1 MPENQATTRAEEV
14 TRVRGYLTGQA
25 AKLTPAQIVDK
36 VRESQTA
43 LLAAAAA
50 IPADRF
56 LTPPGD
62 DEWSPAEILHHVV
75 TVIGD
80 SSRSIISTLRT
91 GTPSRVRPDRLEH
104 LTKDVT
110 LDQVRDL
117 MATEREELFST
128 VLAADPSAHLD
139 VVVMSHSEFG
149 SFNWREALLFVRVH
163 DMDHARQ
170 LEKITVAAQSPA

>member
-1 MPENQATTRAEEV
+1 MADNQASSRAEEV
-14 TRVRGYLTGQA
+14 ARVRGYLTSQA
-25 AKLTPAQIVDK
+25 AKLTPTQIVEK

-43 LLAAAAA
+43 VLTAAAA

-56 LTPPGD
+56 TTPPTG
-62 DEWSPAEILHHVV
+62 DEWSAAEVLHHVL

-80 SSRSIISTLRT
+80 HSRSIISTIRT

-117 MATEREELFST
+117 MAAERDELFTT
-128 VLAADPSAHLD
+128 VLAADPNVHLD
-139 VVVMSHSEFG
+139 VAVMSHPEFG

-163 DMDHARQ
+163 DTDHARQ
-170 LEKITVAAQSPA
+170 LEKITAATQAPA